1 MASSTGGL
9 KHTHA
14 GGVVIQMLPRRY
26 ADAMEPVVGL
36 LVFVAELVCV
46 GAVAARRGRRWWVY
60 VLATIPV
67 AVLMAMLVASSGGSG
82 FAAGA
87 VLLLCPAGAL
97 GVALASKTGDEV
109 AAWEGSYRGMR
120 KCPHC
125 AESIKAQAKVCK
137 HCGRDVKPA
146 A

>member
-1 MASSTGGL
+1 
-9 KHTHA
+9 
-14 GGVVIQMLPRRY
+14 
-26 ADAMEPVVGL
+26 MEPAVGL

-60 VLATIPV
+60 VLSTIPV
-67 AVLMAMLVASSGGSG
+67 AVLLAMLVASAGGSG
-82 FAAGA
+82 VAAGA
-87 VLLLCPAGAL
+87 ALLLCPAGAL
-97 GVALASKTGDEV
+97 VVVLASKTGDEV

-120 KCPHC
+120 KCPNC
-125 AESIKAQAKVCK
+125 AEGIKAQAKVCK